1 MFSDSNKEHIVLEF
15 INTPFEIIEKF
26 INENNSDHIN
36 YDYVLFLY
44 SFSMKSHF
52 IETIENDFDKKFIDK
67 ISYKISLFSKK
78 ISLYLSLKKD
88 KKAKIFFDKPI
99 LDDTEIEIILK
110 NIIKNDN
117 EEMLCSI
124 FQRISFLYEYE
135 DLFLKSV
142 KYNSIKCCR
151 ILSEYIDFDD
161 FDLEEIL
168 FESCKKN
175 NVELLEII
183 NEKTEINYNYFIY
196 SCIEGAIESVKFL
209 CEKNEKDLSYYYNT
223 GIFEAL
229 KANHFE
235 IADYLFQKFGEKNYL
250 LYRNMCEG
258 HKEAYIYMQ
267 RKIDSIQNE

>member
-44 SFSMKSHF
+44 SFSTKSHF

-88 KKAKIFFDKPI
+88 KKSKIFFDKPI
-99 LDDTEIEIILK
+99 LDDVEIEIILK

-117 EEMLCSI
+117 DEMLCSI

-135 DLFLKSV
+135 DSFLKSV

-151 ILSEYIDFDD
+151 ILAEYIDFDD

-168 FESCKKN
+168 FESCQKN
-175 NVELLEII
+175 NVKLLEII
-183 NEKTEINYNYFIY
+183 NEKTEIDYNYFIY

-235 IADYLFQKFGEKNYL
+235 IADYLFKKFGEENYL

-258 HKEAYIYMQ
+258 HREAYEFMQ